1 MDDEA
6 EKTYLKCAKY
16 KTAEVFYRLG
26 NLQIRNGKV
35 STGVENL
42 EKANCIDKQN
52 LEIETKLVYGYS
64 LLDETANRALSLANT
79 ILKSNPNSL
88 EALIM
93 TSKVLEKQGKTREAL

>member
-35 STGVENL
+35 SAGVENL
-42 EKANCIDKQN
+42 EKANCIDK
-52 LEIETKLVYGYS
+52 
-64 LLDETANRALSLANT
+64 
-79 ILKSNPNSL
+79 
-88 EALIM
+88 
-93 TSKVLEKQGKTREAL
+93 